1 MTATPSPDANRKL
14 LNRTG
19 ASVAI
24 LLVLLLGIA
33 LGALMRFEVPA
44 DNHDIIL
51 ILITTVANSVIAI
64 VGYFFGSSVATSRQG
79 EIIATQAST
88 IAAAQDKLPPAPGA
102 PDKTVPIAA
111 GETVSVKAADTGSR
125 P

>member
-1 MTATPSPDANRKL
+1 MTNEANRRL

-24 LLVLLLGIA
+24 LLILLLGA
-33 LGALMRFEVPA
+33 SVGALIHFDIPK
-44 DNHDIIL
+44 DNHDIL
-51 ILITTVANSVIAI
+51 LVLVTVIANSVTGV
-64 VGYFFGSSVATSRQG
+64 VGYFFGSSVAQSRQG

-102 PDKTVPIAA
+102 PTQVVPVAP
-111 GETVSVKAADTGSR
+111 GETVTVKAD